1 LGGFKINNKYFSK
14 TLSFIQV
21 LFLVQACSY
30 KTKIDSNYYCRQLK
44 VSCIQSNKVV
54 NFKTSKGDFEVKLV
68 GKDNPVT
75 VSNFLENI
83 YNNIYENKKF
93 YKIINYPQIR
103 FIHGGINPENKSYME
118 RKQNLNK
125 TSPTIPLEI
134 KFKEEIKPRYNYQIK
149 NPSETVNLVNTFE
162 SGSIAMVKSGKNKS
176 SSTEFFFV
184 TTKIPE
190 LDGRYSIFGK
200 IIKGLDVL
208 EKINKEDYIKAVQ
221 ISN

>member
-1 LGGFKINNKYFSK
+1 M
-14 TLSFIQV
+14 
-21 LFLVQACSY
+21 FLVQACSY
-30 KTKIDSNYYCRQLK
+30 KNKIDSNYYCQKLDL
-44 VSCIQSNKVV
+44 SCTQSNKLVY
-54 NFKTSKGDFEVKLV
+54 FKTTKGDFEVKLF

-83 YNNIYENKKF
+83 DNNIYINQKF

-103 FIHGGINPENKSYME
+103 FIHGGVNPENKSYIE

-125 TSPTIPLEI
+125 TSSSIPLEI

-149 NPSETVNLVNTFE
+149 NPNETENLVNTFE

-184 TTKIPE
+184 TSNIPE

-208 EKINKEDYIKAVQ
+208 EKINKEDFIKAVQ

>member
-1 LGGFKINNKYFSK
+1 L
-14 TLSFIQV
+14 L
-21 LFLVQACSY
+21 QACSY
-30 KTKIDSNYYCRQLK
+30 KNKVDSNYYCQELGF
-44 VSCIQSNKVV
+44 SCIQSNKIV
-54 NFKTSKGDFEVKLV
+54 NFKTTKGDFEVELF
-68 GKDNPVT
+68 GKDNPLT

-83 YNNIYENKKF
+83 EDNIYVNQKF

-103 FIHGGINPENKSYME
+103 FIHGGVNPENKSYTE
-118 RKQNLNK
+118 RKQILNK

-134 KFKEEIKPRYNYQIK
+134 KFKDEVKPRYNYQIK

-162 SGSIAMVKSGKNKS
+162 SGSIAMVKSGKDKS

-221 ISN
+221 IIN

>member
-1 LGGFKINNKYFSK
+1 MA
-14 TLSFIQV
+14 
-21 LFLVQACSY
+21 QACSF
-30 KTKIDSNYYCRQLK
+30 KNEIDSNYYCQKLK
-44 VSCIQSNKVV
+44 FSCTKDNKIAL
-54 NFKTSKGDFEVKLV
+54 FKTSKGDFEVKLF

-83 YNNIYENKKF
+83 NNNIYLNQKF
-93 YKIINYPQIR
+93 YKIINYPQIS
-103 FIHGGINPENKSYME
+103 FIHGGVNPENKFFNE
-118 RKQNLNK
+118 KIQTLNK
-125 TSPTIPLEI
+125 ISPSIPLEL
-134 KFKEEIKPRYNYQIK
+134 KFKEEIKPRYKYQIK
-149 NPSETVNLVNTFE
+149 KTNETENLVNTYE
-162 SGSIAMVKSGKNKS
+162 EGSIAMVKSGKNDS

-208 EKINKEDYIKAVQ
+208 EKIKKEDYIKKVK

>member
-1 LGGFKINNKYFSK
+1 M
-14 TLSFIQV
+14 
-21 LFLVQACSY
+21 VQACSY
-30 KTKIDSNYYCRQLK
+30 KGKIDSNYYCQKLK
-44 VSCIQSNKVV
+44 LRCTNSNKIVY
-54 NFKTSKGDFEVKLV
+54 FKTSKGDFEVKLF

-83 YNNIYENKKF
+83 DNNIYVNQKF
-93 YKIINYPQIR
+93 YKIINYPQIK
-103 FIHGGINPENKSYME
+103 FIHGGVNPENKLYIE
-118 RKQNLNK
+118 RKKNLNK
-125 TSPTIPLEI
+125 ISPSIPLEI

-149 NPSETVNLVNTFE
+149 NPNETENLVNTFE
-162 SGSIAMVKSGKNKS
+162 SGSIAMVKSGKNMS

-184 TTKIPE
+184 TSKIPE

-208 EKINKEDYIKAVQ
+208 KKINKEDYIKAIQ

>member
-1 LGGFKINNKYFSK
+1 M
-14 TLSFIQV
+14 
-21 LFLVQACSY
+21 FLVQACSN
-30 KTKIDSNYYCRQLK
+30 KSTIDPNYYCQKLK
-44 VSCIQSNKVV
+44 FSCIQINKVV
-54 NFKTSKGDFEVKLV
+54 SFKTSKGDFEVKLF

-83 YNNIYENKKF
+83 ENNIYVNQKF

-103 FIHGGINPENKSYME
+103 FIHGGVNPENKSYIE

-134 KFKEEIKPRYNYQIK
+134 KFKEEVKPRYNYQIK

-162 SGSIAMVKSGKNKS
+162 SGSIAMVKSGKDKS

-208 EKINKEDYIKAVQ
+208 KKINKEDYIKAVQ

>member
-1 LGGFKINNKYFSK
+1 M
-14 TLSFIQV
+14 
-21 LFLVQACSY
+21 QACSY
-30 KTKIDSNYYCRQLK
+30 KNKIDSNYYCQKLK
-44 VSCIQSNKVV
+44 FSCIQSNKLVY
-54 NFKTSKGDFEVKLV
+54 FKTTKGDFEVKLF
-68 GKDNPVT
+68 GIDNPVT

-83 YNNIYENKKF
+83 DNNIYVNQKF
-93 YKIINYPQIR
+93 YKIINFTHTS
-103 FIHGGINPENKSYME
+103 FIHAGVNPENKLYVE

-125 TSPTIPLEI
+125 ISPSIPLEI

-149 NPSETVNLVNTFE
+149 NPNETKNLVNAFE

-184 TTKIPE
+184 TSKIPE

-208 EKINKEDYIKAVQ
+208 EKINKEDFIREVK

>member
-1 LGGFKINNKYFSK
+1 
-14 TLSFIQV
+14 
-21 LFLVQACSY
+21 LVQACSF
-30 KTKIDSNYYCRQLK
+30 KNEIDSNYYCQKLK
-44 VSCIQSNKVV
+44 LNCIQSNKFVY
-54 NFKTSKGDFEVKLV
+54 FKTSKGDFEVKLF
-68 GKDNPVT
+68 GKDNPIT

-83 YNNIYENKKF
+83 DNNIYSNQKF
-93 YKIINYPQIR
+93 YKIINYPQIS
-103 FIHGGINPENKSYME
+103 FIHGGINPENKLYIE
-118 RKQNLNK
+118 RNQVLNK
-125 TSPTIPLEI
+125 VGPSIPLEI

-149 NPSETVNLVNTFE
+149 NPNETENLVNTFE

-184 TTKIPE
+184 TSKIPE

-208 EKINKEDYIKAVQ
+208 EKINKEDFIKAVL